1 MKNGCTVIVLLCR
14 INVYTEPGKMAST
27 GFHDFPHAIK
37 HDEKN
42 AIWVFLLPML
52 DLDKRIETK
61 SLYMP
66 DNKNFCLRVKA
77 LDGLLRKREGVTIH
91 EMLHVVNESLEDR
104 GICPVKTK
112 DTILKDLTEIANEYH
127 IRILRMRDTEDSRII
142 RYRYEN
148 SNFSIFETGLS
159 EEQGRELRYALRML
173 TRCKGFP
180 KVKWI
185 QKLCLAMDVPM
196 KDDSKNILEFDVAI
210 GKISQ
215 KCFQGLF
222 LAIIE
227 KKTVEINYLDSD
239 SLSVQVVVFP
249 YYLKQFAQKW
259 YLVAVLTTNGKVLQ
273 FFELERIRKIYFTDK
288 KYEPMEI
295 DLDAYFSD
303 IYGIHREMG
312 KKPVTIKFQ
321 VSRGYIRPF
330 IDDPIHHSQVLVC
343 LKHECAIFSIRV
355 VPNIELIHKFLSY
368 GDTVTILT
376 DCEFR
381 DEIVKNLKRSIRNY
395 ELST

>member
-1 MKNGCTVIVLLCR
+1 
-14 INVYTEPGKMAST
+14 
-27 GFHDFPHAIK
+27 
-37 HDEKN
+37 
-42 AIWVFLLPML
+42 
-52 DLDKRIETK
+52 
-61 SLYMP
+61 
-66 DNKNFCLRVKA
+66 
-77 LDGLLRKREGVTIH
+77 
-91 EMLHVVNESLEDR
+91 
-104 GICPVKTK
+104 
-112 DTILKDLTEIANEYH
+112 
-127 IRILRMRDTEDSRII
+127 
-142 RYRYEN
+142 
-148 SNFSIFETGLS
+148 
-159 EEQGRELRYALRML
+159 
-173 TRCKGFP
+173 
-180 KVKWI
+180 
-185 QKLCLAMDVPM
+185 
-196 KDDSKNILEFDVAI
+196 
-210 GKISQ
+210 
-215 KCFQGLF
+215 
-222 LAIIE
+222 
-227 KKTVEINYLDSD
+227 
-239 SLSVQVVVFP
+239 
-249 YYLKQFAQKW
+249 
-259 YLVAVLTTNGKVLQ
+259 LTTNGKVLQ